1 LKKAIHFYAI
11 ILEKV
16 TNAFGVLA
24 GIILFVPAI
33 VVFYEV
39 VMRGL
44 FNAPTE
50 WSIELSIYCV
60 IVAGFLGMP
69 VTYGA
74 GKHIKVDIF
83 TSKLSPKNQC
93 FLEIAASIL
102 GAIFCLVFFVEALNM
117 ASLSYEIDRR
127 SPDTLRVPLW
137 IPQLAMPI
145 GIGLLFLHFMGTIF
159 SDVEKIRSGQFAK
172 EAV

>member
-1 LKKAIHFYAI
+1 MKKAIHFYAI

-83 TSKLSPKNQC
+83 TSKLSAVVKP
-93 FLEIAASIL
+93 
-102 GAIFCLVFFVEALNM
+102 
-117 ASLSYEIDRR
+117 LSPMVCVTCVIIQ
-127 SPDTLRVPLW
+127 S
-137 IPQLAMPI
+137 A
-145 GIGLLFLHFMGTIF
+145 
-159 SDVEKIRSGQFAK
+159 
-172 EAV
+172 